1 MEDCKIEGRWWI
13 HGADA
18 RAEFGTFSRDNDGR
32 LSLVVKIP
40 QGLSVDETA
49 LQFFETRG
57 ESSVP
62 RVIIGRDAND
72 KPVTLFGCY
81 ALRGSSTGMR
91 TYNVDVLAAV
101 QGLELESWSQ
111 RCIHAI
117 NLDVDFLHEW
127 LGGKILDTVKMPDG
141 GSAFRIPREG
151 EVLIDVSSGVQ
162 LRIVRWIGPS
172 DSQEEYSFRP
182 AHQFWLH
189 FEAAQKLCDITDW
202 WVPWVTRLM
211 SLLVGD
217 PVTCSKTELFLEDP
231 YDPDVKQFANPG
243 TVIRRGKNDRP
254 ESKNIHRFAMLAPYP
269 NIASDFQS
277 VVRNW
282 FRVASEL
289 EPVVDLFATVAF
301 HSHLHSD
308 AEFLFLV
315 QALEVYHAR
324 VFDSRALPKEEHMRR
339 VEAAVGGSPAEIQ
352 DWVRQKLQAVNY
364 KYLDERIAEI
374 FECHNAEAARL
385 FPNVAE
391 LPERIRYTR
400 NHLTH
405 YSGNTNSPK
414 YLTPKEMVEVS
425 WHLRVFIWICL
436 LKELGISGKAIERL
450 IKRYGDARF
459 VNLG

>member
-18 RAEFGTFSRDNDGR
+18 RAEFGTLSRENDGR
-32 LSLVVKIP
+32 LLLVVKIP
-40 QGLSVDETA
+40 QGLSVDETP
-49 LQFFETRG
+49 LQFFETPG

-91 TYNVDVLAAV
+91 TYNINVLAAV

-141 GSAFRIPREG
+141 GSAFRIPRES
-151 EVLIDVSSGVQ
+151 ELLIDVSSGVQ
-162 LRIVRWIGPS
+162 LRIVRWIGGPS
-172 DSQEEYSFRP
+172 SSQEEYSFRP
-182 AHQFWLH
+182 AHQLWLH
-189 FEAAQKLCDITDW
+189 FEAAQKLSDVTDW

-231 YDPDVKQFANPG
+231 YAADVEEFANPG
-243 TVIRRGKNDRP
+243 TVIHRGKNGRP
-254 ESKNIHRFAMLAPYP
+254 KPKNVHAFAMLASYP
-269 NIASDFQS
+269 SIQSDFQ
-277 VVRNW
+277 VIVRNW
-282 FRVASEL
+282 FRVASQL
-289 EPVVDLFATVAF
+289 EPVVDLFSTVAF
-301 HSHLHSD
+301 HNHLHSE

-315 QALEVYHAR
+315 QAFEVYHAR
-324 VFDSRALPKEEHMRR
+324 MF
-339 VEAAVGGSPAEIQ
+339 GGG
-352 DWVRQKLQAVNY
+352 Y
-364 KYLDERIAEI
+364 KHLDERFAEI
-374 FECHNAEAARL
+374 FERHTAEARKL
-385 FPNVAE
+385 FPNLAE
-391 LPERIRYTR
+391 LPEEIQYTR

-405 YSGNTNSPK
+405 YSKDTDSPK
-414 YLTPKEMVEVS
+414 YLRPAEMVQVS
-425 WHLRVFIWICL
+425 WYLRVFMWICL
-436 LKELGISGKAIERL
+436 LKEIGVGGKAIERL
-450 IKRYGDARF
+450 IRRHGDADF
-459 VNLG
+459 VNLQ